1 LFGGWIELILWW
13 IDMDLMDP
21 FALQL
26 LFIGLMGLRHLLGAI
41 YSPFLLIL
49 GIILQ
54 TIDI

>member
-1 LFGGWIELILWW
+1 
-13 IDMDLMDP
+13 MDLMDP